1 MLEATPPGAF
11 CFTVLRD
18 PGARLISTI
27 ADWRRLQSHD
37 LDSVDREFG
46 AIVADAGRMSV
57 ARFLKKH
64 GRSVHL
70 FDNHITR
77 AIAAFTLELEARR
90 KTALADLAAI
100 AHDNLRTRFQFV
112 GIAESSGDT
121 LRRLADLLGFAPESD
136 PPRMN
141 RTDSASALVAETEEA
156 REVIAELTRFDQE
169 IYDHALKLFFVRDA
183 AAGRGYDRAA
193 FEARH
198 AAATV
203 ARIEGVASGDDIVFS
218 VRDPIVGAGF
228 HGRDGAGRDDCCVW
242 SGPSPAFVV
251 YMPAPSAARLAIRLW
266 VRGYA
271 TADQRER
278 LRVRVRVDGVERP
291 HSFEPA
297 DGYAETIVVEAATQR
312 DFVALEIDVGATTT
326 TGEPGTPSFDPRS
339 RGLAF
344 DRYGWRVLAG

>member
-1 MLEATPPGAF
+1 
-11 CFTVLRD
+11 
-18 PGARLISTI
+18 
-27 ADWRRLQSHD
+27 
-37 LDSVDREFG
+37 
-46 AIVADAGRMSV
+46 MSV
-57 ARFLKKH
+57 VRFLEKH

-141 RTDSASALVAETEEA
+141 RTDSAAALMAETEEA
-156 REVIAELTRFDQE
+156 RDVIAELTRFDQE

-198 AAATV
+198 AASTV
-203 ARIEGVASGDDIVFS
+203 ARLEGVASGDDIVFS
-218 VRDPIVGAGF
+218 VRDPIVGAGL
-228 HGRDGAGRDDCCVW
+228 HGRDGAGRADCCVW

-251 YMPAPSAARLAIRLW
+251 YMPVPSGVPLAIRLW

-271 TADQRER
+271 TTDQRSR
-278 LRVRVRVDGVERP
+278 LRVRVDGVERP
-291 HSFEPA
+291 HHFEQA
-297 DGYAETIVVEAATQR
+297 DGYAEAIVVEAMSQR
-312 DFVALEIDVGATTT
+312 DHVALEIDVGATTA
-326 TGEPGTPSFDPRS
+326 TGQRGTPSFDPRP

-344 DRYGWRVLAG
+344 DRYGWRVLAGSPVPGAA